1 MALREENYLII
12 KGLIELR
19 ERLRPYI
26 MEHMEEA
33 QRTGTPLMR
42 PMFYEYCED
51 PQCYLLEDQ
60 YLFGPDILFAPV
72 MEKGQTLRKVYLPKG
87 RWVLTMDGQVYEG
100 KSWVTVEVKL
110 DQFAAFVKE
119 GSAVLE
125 VFR

>member
-1 MALREENYLII
+1 
-12 KGLIELR
+12 
-19 ERLRPYI
+19 
-26 MEHMEEA
+26 
-33 QRTGTPLMR
+33 
-42 PMFYEYCED
+42 
-51 PQCYLLEDQ
+51 
-60 YLFGPDILFAPV
+60 